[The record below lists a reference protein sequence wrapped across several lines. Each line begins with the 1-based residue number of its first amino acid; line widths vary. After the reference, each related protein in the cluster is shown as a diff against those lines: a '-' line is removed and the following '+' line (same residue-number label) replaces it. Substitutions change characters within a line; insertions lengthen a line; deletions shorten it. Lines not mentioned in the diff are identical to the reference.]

1 MISSVRLDGTCA
13 HRELAGAANQQ
24 SFLGYV
30 REVLVPTLRAG
41 DIVVMDNLRLH
52 KHAEVRAAIE
62 AVGARLLFLPPYSPD
77 LNPIEKMWSKVKARL
92 RALAART
99 HEALRTAITEA
110 IASICPSDAAG
121 WFSSCGY
128 RFI

>member
-30 REVLVPTLRAG
+30 REVLVSTLCAG
-41 DIVVMDNLRLH
+41 DIVVMDNLHLH
-52 KHAEVRAAIE
+52 KNAGVREAIE
-62 AVGARLLFLPPYSPD
+62 AAGARLLFLPAYSPD
-77 LNPIEKMWSKVKARL
+77 LNPIEKMWSKVKTRL
-92 RALAART
+92 RALGART
-99 HEALRTAITEA
+99 QQTLLTAITEA
-110 IASICPSDAAG
+110 ISSICASDDAG